1 MCQGIGTQTLYLM
14 LNGCGGIDMTSQVRY
29 AALVFLLL
37 VSTGGQGAPPDEEQL
52 LNQAVERLNGAT
64 RWIIEE
70 GIHFYSQQGY
80 KELNRKLRKE
90 WILGL
95 YTDPYLEEHDYLARF
110 IIKTRGIHH
119 NIINVYREQVGGDY
133 YEFWIVNVT
142 GLDWS
147 GVSNRAEFFVTRTQA
162 VYGTREILKQS
173 DQFLPRYRVEGGR
186 EVVLPLDDLEILYYL
201 SAWLFPDNY
210 LGLDVDDMKVFLDR
224 NGNYKRC
231 GADIFSY
238 LFYPCR

>member
-1 MCQGIGTQTLYLM
+1 
-14 LNGCGGIDMTSQVRY
+14 MTSQVRH

-52 LNQAVERLNGAT
+52 IKQAVEDLNGAT
-64 RWIIEE
+64 RWVIEE
-70 GIHFYSQQGY
+70 GIHFYSQHGD
-80 KELNRKLRKE
+80 KALDRKMFKE
-90 WILGL
+90 WVVGV
-95 YTDPYLEEHDYLARF
+95 YGDPILEERGHRLARF
-110 IIKTRGIHH
+110 VLKTRGIWH
-119 NIINVYREQVGGDY
+119 NIVNLHREQVGGDY
-133 YEFWIVNVT
+133 YEFWVVKVT

-173 DQFLPRYRVEGGR
+173 DQFLPRYQVEGGR
-186 EVVLPLDDLEILYYL
+186 EVVLPVDDLEILYYL
-201 SAWLFPDNY
+201 KAWLFPDNY
-210 LGLDVDDMKVFLDR
+210 RGLDVDDMKVFADR
-224 NGNYKRC
+224 NGNLKRC